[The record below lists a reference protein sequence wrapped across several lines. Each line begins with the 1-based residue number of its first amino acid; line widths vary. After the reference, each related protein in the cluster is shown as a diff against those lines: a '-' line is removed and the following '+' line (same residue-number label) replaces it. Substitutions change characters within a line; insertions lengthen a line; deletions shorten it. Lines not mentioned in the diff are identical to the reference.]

1 MTSAS
6 TFSTPSLLDRLL
18 ADDRN
23 RLLPALQLVTLE
35 PDQLLYQAGQAVTS
49 VYFPVTAQ
57 IEEVLPPSGAEEQVL
72 RRIDAQAMA
81 GSCVLGDAVST
92 RMARVCSPGQAYR
105 MGYADFVRA
114 LNELRP
120 FRDLVMQ
127 DAAAAVMACGRP

>member
-23 RLLPALQLVTLE
+23 RLLPALQLVSLE
-35 PDQLLYQAGQAVTS
+35 PDQLLYRAGQAVTS
-49 VYFPVTAQ
+49 VYFPVSAQ
-57 IEEVLPPSGAEEQVL
+57 IEEVLPPSEGGGQVL
-72 RRIDAQAMA
+72 RRIGAQAMA

-92 RMARVCSPGQAYR
+92 RTARVCSPGQAYR

-120 FRDLVMQ
+120 FRELVMQ